1 MDRISIS
8 LIVFLLCT
16 PFVFGETMSSA
27 NFKILQDSLNDASQI
42 SSSTNFRAN
51 DTLGEQGN
59 GSMVSSNYRAFGG
72 FLYFNESYISIS
84 LPTNAS
90 MTPAIASGAS
100 TVASGTTAV
109 TIITD
114 NPAGYKLEINA
125 STTPALKSGS
135 IGITDYTEAITGT
148 AEAWS
153 FASGARFGFSAIGD
167 DVVANFKNSGSTCG
181 SGIANGLCFLGLQGA
196 TKILV
201 SRIYTRTPVLGT
213 TTTIKYK
220 AENKGATL
228 TSSDYTGTITLTAT
242 PN

>member
-1 MDRISIS
+1 
-8 LIVFLLCT
+8 
-16 PFVFGETMSSA
+16 MSST

-59 GSMVSSNYRAFGG
+59 GSMVSANYRAFGG

-84 LPTNAS
+84 LPSNVS
-90 MTPAIASGAS
+90 MTPAILSGAS
-100 TVASGTTAV
+100 AVASGTTAV

-114 NPAGYKLEINA
+114 NPAGYKHEINA

-135 IGITDYTEAITGT
+135 NSIADYAEAITGT

-153 FASGARFGFSAIGD
+153 FLSGIRFGFSATGD
-167 DVVANFKNSGSTCG
+167 DVVANFKNSGSACG
-181 SGIANGLCFLGLQGA
+181 SGAANGLCFLGLRGT

-201 SRIYTRTPVLGT
+201 SRIYTRTPVAGT
-213 TTTIKYK
+213 ATTIQYK

-228 TSSDYTGTITLTAT
+228 TNADYTGMITLTAT